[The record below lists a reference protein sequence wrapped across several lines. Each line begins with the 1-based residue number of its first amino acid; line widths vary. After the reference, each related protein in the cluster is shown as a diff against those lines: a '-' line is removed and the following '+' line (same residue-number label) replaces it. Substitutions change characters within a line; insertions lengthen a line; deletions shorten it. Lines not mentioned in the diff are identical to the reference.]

1 MRIAMGLML
10 SVFGIASAACVD
22 IDTDAGTDTGS
33 EAITA
38 NAATATDTI
47 TFFNN
52 TSVIVDSGSFN
63 FAGTVSPTPL
73 SSVSAGGSDFYTET
87 GIGTVTSFHVT
98 YTARTGGKVCHF
110 NSASFLNG
118 SACSFTNNGQSQGS
132 TFATCTATLTSFS
145 NTTCSQSVTF
155 KMQ

>member
-1 MRIAMGLML
+1 MGFILPVFCIAL
-10 SVFGIASAACVD
+10 VACFD
-22 IDTDAGTDTGS
+22 TDTDAGAESAS
-33 EAITA
+33 EAITT
-38 NAATATDTI
+38 NLATATDTI
-47 TFFNN
+47 TLFNN
-52 TSVIVDSGSFN
+52 TGVIVDSGSFN

-87 GIGTVTSFHVT
+87 GIGTTTSFHVT

-118 SACSFTNNGQSQGS
+118 SSCSFTNNGQSQGG
-132 TFATCTATLTSFS
+132 TFATCTATLTSFN
-145 NTTCSQSVTF
+145 NTICSQSVTF